1 MGGGQNT
8 FRKGTIMEEPRKT
21 YRPWDPDKNVGEAYA
36 PTSELPK
43 DDLVFFVLETVP
55 RLDLSE
61 FYAYYEKETRGAPPF
76 DVAMMSTLLVY
87 SYCVGVFSSRKIA
100 AACERNLAFKA
111 IVGSDRPDFRTVSDF
126 RKHHREAFHGL
137 FVDVLRLAGELGMV
151 SLGNLSTDGS
161 KFKANASRHKAMSY
175 GYMKKEVDRLRSEIE
190 ELLKRADQVDAEQ
203 DAALGSRRGDELPE
217 ELKRREDRIAAIE
230 VAMER
235 LEREAEEKAEAE
247 RQERER
253 AEAERA
259 AKGPKRRGRPAGPI
273 SETPPDKAQT
283 NFTDPD
289 AKIMKTSNKGF
300 DYCVNAQI
308 VVDQSHQ
315 IIVAGEATAAA
326 NDKQQAVPMAQAAL
340 DNLKAAGIKVPP
352 QDEQDDS
359 PNSKIPATLD
369 SGYFSEKA
377 VEALERMGF
386 DPHIAVGRQKHNT
399 PLSPDV
405 EGPASEDAT
414 VKERM
419 AHKLKTQAGRECYAK
434 RKHIVEPVF
443 GQIKHVRGFRQF
455 LLRGLDEVGA
465 EWNLLCLTHNLLKI
479 WRYQYAQS

>member
-1 MGGGQNT
+1 MDDPQ
-8 FRKGTIMEEPRKT
+8 KT
-21 YRPWDPDKNVGEAYA
+21 YRRWDPDKNVDEAYA
-36 PTSELPK
+36 PASELPK
-43 DDLVFFVLETVP
+43 HDLVFFLLETVP
-55 RLDLSE
+55 RLDLSA

-87 SYCVGVFSSRKIA
+87 SYCVGVFPSRRIA
-100 AACERNLAFKA
+100 GACERNLAFKA
-111 IVGSDRPDFRTVSDF
+111 IVGSDPPDFRTISDF
-126 RKHHREAFHGL
+126 RKNHWDAFHGL
-137 FVDVLRLAGELGMV
+137 FIDVLRLAGELGMV
-151 SLGNLSTDGS
+151 SLGNLAIDGS

-175 GYMKKEVDRLRSEIE
+175 GYMKREVARLRSEIE
-190 ELLKRADQVDAEQ
+190 ELLKRADQVDTEQ

-230 VAMER
+230 AAMGR
-235 LEREAEEKAEAE
+235 LEREAREKAEAE

-253 AEAERA
+253 AEAERTA
-259 AKGPKRRGRPAGPI
+259 QGQKRRGRPAGPI

-289 AKIMKTSNKGF
+289 PKIMKTSNKGF
-300 DYCVNAQI
+300 DYCMNAQA
-308 VVDQSHQ
+308 VVDEAHQ
-315 IIVAGEATAAA
+315 VIVAAEATAAA
-326 NDKQQAVPMAQAAL
+326 NDKQQAVPMARAAL
-340 DNLKAAGIKVPP
+340 DNLDAAGIELPT

-359 PNSKIPATLD
+359 PHSKIPATLD
-369 SGYFSEKA
+369 SGYFSEEA
-377 VEALERMGF
+377 VKDLETMGF

-405 EGPASEDAT
+405 GGLASQDAT

-419 AHKLKTQAGRECYAK
+419 AHKLNTRAGRECYAK
-434 RKHIVEPVF
+434 RKHIVEPIF

-455 LLRGLDEVGA
+455 LLRGLDKVGA

-479 WRYQYAQS
+479 WRYRYALS